1 MKITITSI
9 QPPHT
14 DRLFEGNKIIEWR
27 KRPLPLGIHDIYET
41 KKNNGAG
48 LVIGRCEIIRNY
60 VFNSVDEIPDYLITE
75 GCVSRKYL
83 KSYAGNDRIYA
94 NVVFDAKRFEV
105 PRHISYYKRPITG
118 EKIYQAPQSYMYA
131 VDEEI

>member
-14 DRLFEGNKIIEWR
+14 DNIFKGEKIIEWR

-48 LVIGRCEIIRNY
+48 LVIGRMEIVRQY
-60 VFNSVDEIPDYLITE
+60 FFNCIEEVPDYIIDA
-75 GCVSRKYL
+75 GCVSRAFL
-83 KSYAGNDRIYA
+83 KDYAGRDPLYA
-94 NVVFDAKRFEV
+94 NVIFDAKRFDV
-105 PRHISYYKRPITG
+105 PRHISYYKKPSDG
-118 EKIYQAPQSYMYA
+118 ERIYQPPQSYMYA
-131 VDEEI
+131 REEN